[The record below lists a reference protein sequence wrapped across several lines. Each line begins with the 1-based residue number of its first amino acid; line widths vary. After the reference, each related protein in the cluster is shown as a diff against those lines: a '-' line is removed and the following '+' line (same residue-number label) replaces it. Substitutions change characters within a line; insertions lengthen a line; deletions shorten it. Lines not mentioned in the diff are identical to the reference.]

1 MGIMEAQTLDMAA
14 ILMQAY
20 EVGDLIN
27 RSQEAADYLY
37 WKQVLEQDEAAQQGI
52 RELAKLKDLFEET
65 QRFGHYHPNY
75 HEALDKVKAAESKLA
90 ELESVARFKEAEER
104 LDELLYTVS
113 ETIAHAV
120 SDTIKVPSNQ
130 LLPIEG
136 GCSHGGSCSGK
147 CG

>member
-1 MGIMEAQTLDMAA
+1 MSIMEAQTLDMAA

-27 RSQEAADYLY
+27 RSLEAADYLY
-37 WKQVLEQDEAAQQGI
+37 WKQVLEQDEAAQRGI

-130 LLPIEG
+130 LLPSEG